1 MESEDNFQWW
11 VLITV
16 IVGTLL
22 GSIDRMVAN
31 LALPNIISAFSIT
44 VSTSA
49 WIVTAYILAN
59 AIFVPV
65 WGKLGDMIGRKKVYL
80 TGFTIF
86 IGSSLLAGLAWNF
99 SSLLIFRIIQ
109 GIAVSADYPT
119 AMAILTVTFV
129 NSKKRAQALGI
140 WSASMASGV
149 ILGPLIGGPLIDAFG
164 WRAVFL
170 INVPLGLIGIAMALF
185 FIKES
190 ASPKPK
196 GDFDF
201 FGAVALGIFLSAIVL
216 VIDRGN
222 SWGWTSNLSL
232 ISYFIAIISAVL
244 FYFIE
249 KHQREPI
256 IDFEIF
262 KNRIFVMTMFN
273 TFVVFMG
280 LMGSMFLIPLF
291 AETFLGYNS
300 TQTGYLFV
308 PMAML
313 LMIGAP
319 LGAKLANKIKPGK
332 VIALGTFIAS
342 AGFLFLMFLDPRSS
356 ALDIIIPISIM
367 AFGLGMGMSSRTN
380 IIASSVS
387 PEKVGVASSIF
398 VLFRNIAGAFG
409 IALFAT
415 ILSSMIK
422 NNVLNLAK
430 NTVINSH
437 NPLIYQKV
445 ISLIILKAQ
454 VSAYGTVF
462 LIASVFV
469 FMGAIIALFIK
480 PNKNKIKNE

>member
-22 GSIDRMVAN
+22 GSMDRMVAN
-31 LALPNIISAFSIT
+31 LALPNIISVFNIT
-44 VSTSA
+44 VSTST
-49 WIVTAYILAN
+49 WIITAYILAN

-164 WRAVFL
+164 WRAVFF
-170 INVPLGLIGIAMALF
+170 INIPLGLIGVAMALL
-185 FIKES
+185 FIEES
-190 ASPKPK
+190 SSSKLI

-201 FGAVALGIFLSAIVL
+201 RGAIVLGTFLSALVL

-222 SWGWTSNLSL
+222 SWGWTSNVSL
-232 ISYFIAIISAVL
+232 MLYAIAVISLVV
-244 FYFIE
+244 FYFAE
-249 KHQREPI
+249 KKSKEPI
-256 IDFEIF
+256 IDFELF
-262 KNRIFVMTMFN
+262 KNRIFAITMLN
-273 TFVVFMG
+273 TFIVFMG
-280 LMGSMFLIPLF
+280 MMGSIFLIPLF
-291 AETFLGYNS
+291 AETFLGYS
-300 TQTGYLFV
+300 ATQAGYLFI
-308 PMAML
+308 PMAIF

-332 VIALGTFIAS
+332 VIALGTFIA
-342 AGFLFLMFLDPRSS
+342 AVGFSFLMFLDPRST
-356 ALDIIIPISIM
+356 ALDIIIPLGIM
-367 AFGLGMGMSSRTN
+367 AFGLGLGMSSRTN
-380 IIASSVS
+380 IVASSVPS
-387 PEKVGVASSIF
+387 DSVGVASSTF
-398 VLFRNIAGAFG
+398 VLFRNISGAFG
-409 IALFAT
+409 IAIFTMILTNT
-415 ILSSMIK
+415 I
-422 NNVLNLAK
+422 NTNVLNIAK
-430 NTVINSH
+430 NTVINLH
-437 NPLIYQKV
+437 KTFVYREV
-445 ISLIILKAQ
+445 GALIILKAQ
-454 VSAYGTVF
+454 VSAYGHVF
-462 LIASVFV
+462 AIASI
-469 FMGAIIALFIK
+469 FMFIGAIVALFIRS
-480 PNKNKIKNE
+480 NKIKNKK